1 MRSNQRWQ
9 VTAEN
14 ELLFRSWGDEFVVYN
29 GATGDTHL
37 LGLVAAQVMLKLQQT
52 PTDAVSLAEWVAP
65 LLQTEPDDELVFVIE
80 QILTDFDS
88 LGIIEHTDFECF
100 RVNALRA

>member
-1 MRSNQRWQ
+1 MPLNPKWQ
-9 VTAEN
+9 VAGGKEF
-14 ELLFRSWGDEFVVYN
+14 LLRSWDDEFVVYN

-52 PTDAVSLAEWVAP
+52 PMDAARLAEWVAP

-88 LGIIEHTDFECF
+88 LGIIEHT
-100 RVNALRA
+100 RL

>member
-1 MRSNQRWQ
+1 MPLNPKWQ
-9 VTAEN
+9 VAGEK
-14 ELLFRSWGDEFVVYN
+14 EFLFRSWDDEFVVYN

-37 LGLVAAQVMLKLQQT
+37 LGLVAAQVMLKLQQM
-52 PTDAVSLAEWVAP
+52 PTDVAGLAEWLAP

-88 LGIIEHTDFECF
+88 LGIIEHT
-100 RVNALRA
+100 RL

>member
-1 MRSNQRWQ
+1 MPLNPKWQ
-9 VTAEN
+9 VADEN
-14 ELLFRSWGDEFVVYN
+14 EFLLRSWDDEFVVYN

-65 LLQTEPDDELVFVIE
+65 LQQIEPDDEFVLFIE
-80 QILTDFDS
+80 QILTNFDS
-88 LGIIEHTDFECF
+88 LGIIEHS
-100 RVNALRA
+100 RL

>member
-1 MRSNQRWQ
+1 MPLNPKWQ
-9 VTAEN
+9 VAAEK
-14 ELLFRSWGDEFVVYN
+14 EFLFRSWDDEFVVYN

-52 PTDAVSLAEWVAP
+52 PMDAASLAEWVAP

-88 LGIIEHTDFECF
+88 LGIIEHT
-100 RVNALRA
+100 RL

>member
-1 MRSNQRWQ
+1 MPLNPKWQ
-9 VTAEN
+9 VSGGKEF
-14 ELLFRSWGDEFVVYN
+14 LFRSWDDEFVVYN

-52 PTDAVSLAEWVAP
+52 PMDAASLAAWVAP
-65 LLQTEPDDELVFVIE
+65 LLQTEPDDELVFVID

-88 LGIIEHTDFECF
+88 LGIIEHT
-100 RVNALRA
+100 RL